1 MWEIGP
7 LVSGGRPFTINGTN
21 TLSFTTARGLLGF
34 QAGRIATG
42 EVIYTV
48 TVPGY
53 SYDPQAFATRS
64 PCHGISMSP
73 DERELYLI
81 DTPN

>member
-1 MWEIGP
+1 
-7 LVSGGRPFTINGTN
+7 
-21 TLSFTTARGLLGF
+21 
-34 QAGRIATG
+34 
-42 EVIYTV
+42 VIYTV